1 MKDLYDNGEMLL
13 GTKKNIVNQIYN
25 SMLEEEDDEEYMQ
38 ILEDLK
44 DLKDDTIVAINYDNG
59 MGYSIDYWTKEDKLE
74 ESE

>member
-1 MKDLYDNGEMLL
+1 MNDLYDNGEMLL
-13 GTKKNIVNQIYN
+13 GAKKNIVNQIYN
-25 SMLEEEDDEEYMQ
+25 NMLEEEDDEEYMQ